1 MNKRGYTLIELLVC
15 LALLG
20 LLAGVTAAPMFGKQR
35 SKQLL
40 TSTTIGLSNDLRS
53 ARFKAMEEGRAYCVE
68 VYATNYTVSAY
79 TPARWEIVKR
89 VYWPPGITRVG
100 TLTVKFSFPATGLF
114 RELDNNTVNLKDEYD
129 RYTKVIISSGG
140 RIRIE

>member
-20 LLAGVTAAPMFGKQR
+20 LLAGITTAPMFAKQR
-35 SKQLL
+35 SRQLL

-53 ARFKAMEEGRAYCVE
+53 ARFAAMEEGRPYCVE
-68 VYATNYTVSAY
+68 VYATNYTVSAQVS
-79 TPARWEIVKR
+79 AQWKVIKR
-89 VYWPPGITRVG
+89 VYWPKGIKRAG
-100 TLTVKFSFPATGLF
+100 TLYIQFSFPASGLF
-114 RELDNNTVNLKDEYD
+114 RELDNNTITLKDDNESVM
-129 RYTKVIISSGG
+129 KVIISSGG